1 MFSIQQIEKEHEKV
15 KSGADFPKYIQ
26 ALKQMGVQSFQ
37 TLVKDSSTTYLGT
50 NNNTLTSEPQYDSLF
65 IADEVATDTFKTK
78 LREHQQGKTD
88 YFTFCSDCAVSGIE
102 KWVMDLEKMTCVYYD
117 KTGNDILTEQIPE
130 V

>member
-26 ALKQMGVQSFQ
+26 ALKQMGIQSFQ
-37 TLVKDSSTTYLGT
+37 TLVKDSSTTYLGI
-50 NNNTLTSEPQYDSLF
+50 NNNTLTSEPQYEPLL
-65 IADEVATDTFKTK
+65 IADEVAIDTFKTK

-88 YFTFCSDCAVSGIE
+88 YYTFCSDCAVNGIE

-130 V
+130 P